1 MTPRPVLLSPREP
14 TAQPWEVGQ
23 EVAEQ
28 ATRLDP
34 TRAGI
39 TASLAWAPHL
49 AARCPVPGAGSTRL
63 RWELL
68 ATVGAADLTV
78 ARAVEPHL
86 DALAILDE
94 AGLAVPEGATFGV
107 YAAEVPGARVQA
119 GRRPDGG
126 WVLHGTKPWCS
137 LAGSLS
143 HALVTAWVDDERRG
157 LFCVDLRGPATRPAP
172 GTWCASGLQQ
182 VPSTGL
188 ELDDAAATPVG
199 GPQWYLE
206 RPGFAWG
213 GLGVAA
219 VWFGGA
225 VGVARRLLEQAH
237 RREPDQVALMHLG
250 AVDTALHAART
261 ALSEAADAV
270 DGGVTEPALLAAR
283 VRSVVAGA
291 VEQVLA
297 SAAHAL
303 GPGPLSQEPAH
314 ARRVADLALYV
325 RQHHAERDHVA
336 TGRMLLEAGGAP
348 W

>member
-1 MTPRPVLLSPREP
+1 MTPRPVLLSLRDPDARP
-14 TAQPWEVGQ
+14 WTAGQ
-23 EVAEQ
+23 QVAEQ
-28 ATRLDP
+28 TARLDP
-34 TRAGI
+34 AGVGI
-39 TASLAWAPHL
+39 TAALAWARRL
-49 AARCPVPGAGSTRL
+49 AAQCPPPGEGATLL

-86 DALAILDE
+86 DALAILHE
-94 AGLAVPEGATFGV
+94 AGLPAPVDATFGV
-107 YAAEVPGARVQA
+107 YAAEGPGVRVQA
-119 GRRPDGG
+119 DRRPDGG
-126 WVLHGTKPWCS
+126 WVLHGAKPWCS
-137 LAGSLS
+137 LAGALS
-143 HALVTAWVDDERRG
+143 HALVTAWVNDERRG
-157 LFCVDLRGPATRPAP
+157 LFCVDLRDPGVRPAP
-172 GTWCASGLQQ
+172 GSWAPSGLQA
-182 VPSTGL
+182 VPSTGI
-188 ELDDAAATPVG
+188 ELDDAPATPVG

-225 VGVARRLLEQAH
+225 VGVARRMLEQAH

-250 AVDTALHAART
+250 TVDTALHAART
-261 ALSEAADAV
+261 ALAEAAHAV
-270 DGGVTEPALLAAR
+270 DAGAPEPALLAAR

-291 VEQVLA
+291 VEQVVA
-297 SAAHAL
+297 TAAHAL
-303 GPGPLSQEPAH
+303 GPGPLSQEPEH

-336 TGRMLLEAGGAP
+336 TGRMLVSAGSAP